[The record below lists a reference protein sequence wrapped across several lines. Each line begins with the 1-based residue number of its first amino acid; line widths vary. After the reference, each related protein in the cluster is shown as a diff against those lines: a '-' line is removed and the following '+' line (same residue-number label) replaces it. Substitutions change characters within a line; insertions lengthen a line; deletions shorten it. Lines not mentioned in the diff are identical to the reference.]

1 MSSAN
6 QFVDYVV
13 FDLETSRIMRWNIL
27 VTIFDSHCCF
37 LRKEESQAVKMAS
50 ADPSMAQVTLKRG
63 HSLRG
68 RDVLPVVMR
77 LSSLSLEDWA
87 AKLETHP
94 LASFTSKHALESY
107 SSEELAAEF
116 EKLTGYKILVGVK
129 FLLL

>member
-1 MSSAN
+1 MEH
-6 QFVDYVV
+6 FG
-13 FDLETSRIMRWNIL
+13 
-27 VTIFDSHCCF
+27 TIFDSHCGF
-37 LRKEESQAVKMAS
+37 LRKEESQEVKMTS

-63 HSLRG
+63 HSLSG

-87 AKLETHP
+87 AKSCKLETHP

-116 EKLTGYKILVGVK
+116 GKLTGYKILVGDK